1 MKAAIMAGGKGT
13 RLRALNSEIPKP
25 MFPISG
31 KPILEYQVESLKK
44 SGIIDITLIV
54 GYLGYQIKDYFGNGS
69 RWNVHIDYIT
79 EDKPL
84 GTAGALFY
92 LKGKIKEDFV
102 LVFGDLILDVDFR
115 RFMRFHKDHKAVI
128 TLFGHPNAHPF
139 DSDVIEVDQDDRVI
153 GILKKNEKRDAYY
166 HNFVNAGLYCASPK
180 LLETISELEKLD
192 LEKQVIAKQIEL
204 GNVFAY
210 RSTEYVKDMGTPER
224 LNAVSNDL
232 RNGVVNAR
240 SLSNKQKAIFLD
252 RDGTIN
258 ELRGFLNKADEF
270 ELLDH
275 AADGIRLINSSRYL
289 AIVATNQPVLARGE
303 CSFEELDKIHR
314 KMETELGIQ
323 GAYIDDLYFCP
334 HHPDKGFD
342 GEIPE
347 LKIDCDCR
355 KPKIGM
361 LTRAA
366 DKYNIDLSQSWYIG
380 DTTTDIQTGIN
391 AGMHTILVKTG
402 EAGRDDKYPVRA
414 DYEAENLLEAVSLI
428 LRVSGGQT
436 QC

>member
-1 MKAAIMAGGKGT
+1 MQAVIMAGGKGT
-13 RLRALNSEIPKP
+13 RLRTLNSEIPKP

-31 KPILEYQVESLKK
+31 KPILEYQIESLKK

-54 GYLGYQIKDYFGNGS
+54 GYLGCQIKDYFGNGS

-84 GTAGALFY
+84 GTAGALYY

-115 RFMRFHKDHKAVI
+115 RFMRFHTDHKAVI

-153 GILKKNEKRDAYY
+153 GIMKKNEERDSYY

-180 LLETISELEKLD
+180 LLETISELDKLD

-303 CSFEELDKIHR
+303 CSYEELDKIHR

-334 HHPDKGFD
+334 HHPDRGFD

-391 AGMHTILVKTG
+391 AGMRTMLVRTG